1 VRVGIAPPSLP
12 NEVGSVDSGSVR
24 DSLSSR
30 VPRGWLWLDVAIKVA
45 TVALLAWAVAS
56 PDLPQFQGK
65 AFTGRAL
72 AYPVALLAVPVAWWL
87 FARRTIPYPVVP
99 DILIGLPFLIDV
111 LGNALNL
118 YDTIDAWDD
127 LNHLVNWSL
136 HTAAIGLLLRYG
148 SWGFWTRVALALCWA
163 VTTAVLW
170 EFAEFATF
178 VQDSPEAA
186 TAYADTL
193 GDLALGMTGGL
204 AAALVTARLAR
215 LPRRSSAGAPP
226 ETASA

>member
-1 VRVGIAPPSLP
+1 
-12 NEVGSVDSGSVR
+12 VR
-24 DSLSSR
+24 DNPLLR
-30 VPRGWLWLDVAIKVA
+30 VPRATLWLDVAIKVA
-45 TVALLAWAVAS
+45 TVGLLAWAIAS

-65 AFTGRAL
+65 AFTGRAI
-72 AYPVALLAVPVAWWL
+72 AYPAALFVLPVAWFV
-87 FARRTIPYPVVP
+87 FARTRIPFPVAA

-111 LGNALNL
+111 VGNALNL
-118 YDTIDAWDD
+118 YDTVEAWDD
-127 LNHLVNWSL
+127 LNHLGNWML

-148 SWGFWTRVALALCWA
+148 SWGFWTRAALALCWA

-170 EFAEFATF
+170 ELAEFLTF

-204 AAALVTARLAR
+204 IAALVTSR
-215 LPRRSSAGAPP
+215 LPALAPGSPPDRVAG
-226 ETASA
+226 SG

>member
-1 VRVGIAPPSLP
+1 M
-12 NEVGSVDSGSVR
+12 R
-24 DSLSSR
+24 DSPSSR

-72 AYPVALLAVPVAWWL
+72 AYPVALLAVPAAWWL
-87 FARRTIPYPVVP
+87 FARRRIPYPVLP
-99 DILIGLPFLIDV
+99 DVLIGLPFLIDV

-127 LNHLVNWSL
+127 LNHLVNWFL

-204 AAALVTARLAR
+204 VAALVTARLAA
-215 LPRRSSAGAPP
+215 LPRPSPAQAPP

>member
-1 VRVGIAPPSLP
+1 M
-12 NEVGSVDSGSVR
+12 R
-24 DSLSSR
+24 DSPILR
-30 VPRGWLWLDVAIKVA
+30 VPRGLLWLDVAIKVA

-65 AFTGRAL
+65 AFTGRAI
-72 AYPVALLAVPVAWWL
+72 AYPVALLMLPLAWWL
-87 FARRTIPYPVVP
+87 VGRRRIPFPVVP
-99 DILIGLPFLIDV
+99 DILVGLPFLIDV
-111 LGNALNL
+111 VGNALNL
-118 YDTIDAWDD
+118 YDSIDVWDD
-127 LNHLVNWSL
+127 LNHLGNWAL

-148 SWGFWTRVALALCWA
+148 SWGFWTRVALGLCWA

-178 VQDSPEAA
+178 VQNSPEAA

-204 AAALVTARLAR
+204 VAALLTARLPTLRPMTPALR
-215 LPRRSSAGAPP
+215 PTGSGSATTRR
-226 ETASA
+226 